1 MKWAN
6 ILLDVAS
13 AILSVITIVVIL
25 RDMKGDDE

>member
-1 MKWAN
+1 MKWVN